1 MNDIF
6 ILDEK
11 QNIITSFF
19 FVLFFNVEEKQ
30 IKNIFNS
37 MIQNS
42 KKWIDEDEMLELS
55 SPC

>member
-1 MNDIF
+1 MIF
-6 ILDEK
+6 LSLTKNKISSLL
-11 QNIITSFF
+11 FF

-30 IKNIFNS
+30 IKDIFNS